1 MAFIAREIIQA
12 RIERLVEKRDE
23 AIQKKNYKKAWEM
36 NMKIDKNMNR
46 LVSFSY

>member
-1 MAFIAREIIQA
+1 MAFIAREIIQN
-12 RIERLVEKRDE
+12 RIERLVAKRNA
-23 AIQKKNYKKAWEM
+23 AIQNKDYNKVWQL

>member
-1 MAFIAREIIQA
+1 MAFIARGIIQN
-12 RIERLVEKRDE
+12 RIERLVEKRED
-23 AIQKKNYKKAWEM
+23 AMKNKDYKKVWEL

>member
-1 MAFIAREIIQA
+1 MAFIAREFIQN

-23 AIQKKNYKKAWEM
+23 AVKNKNYKKVWEL

-46 LVSFSY
+46 LVTFSY

>member
-12 RIERLVEKRDE
+12 RIERLIEKRDD
-23 AIQKKNYKKAWEM
+23 AIRKGNYDKVWQM

-46 LVSFSY
+46 LVTFSY

>member
-1 MAFIAREIIQA
+1 MAFIAREIIQS
-12 RIERLVEKRDE
+12 RIERLVEKRDN
-23 AIQKKNYKKAWEM
+23 AIKNKDYKKVWQL